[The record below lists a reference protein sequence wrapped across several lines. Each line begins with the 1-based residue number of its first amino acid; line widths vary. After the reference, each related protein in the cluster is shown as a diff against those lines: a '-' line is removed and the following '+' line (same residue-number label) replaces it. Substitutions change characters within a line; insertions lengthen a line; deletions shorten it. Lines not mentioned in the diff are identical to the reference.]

1 MAKAIINVGEEAN
14 DGSGDPIRTAMTKSN
29 DNFTELYDSIEALG
43 DVEASSQ
50 ITNLTAVNEIKLG
63 KISNANQNN
72 PAFIP
77 FTVTEPISNTMST
90 TVPVVANDL
99 VNGKLVKTVFSKAVD
114 RYTSGG
120 EIILTLVCNGGTTK
134 YYATKKIL
142 FSRVEGGS
150 YDVSESSVGSDEIYE
165 SVTVTERTSGNDLFL
180 EVTVTSPYAG
190 ITTEEFVRVIGQ
202 ITYTSVPIFLTASGY

>member
-1 MAKAIINVGEEAN
+1 M
-14 DGSGDPIRTAMTKSN
+14 
-29 DNFTELYDSIEALG
+29 
-43 DVEASSQ
+43 
-50 ITNLTAVNEIKLG
+50 
-63 KISNANQNN
+63 
-72 PAFIP
+72 
-77 FTVTEPISNTMST
+77 
-90 TVPVVANDL
+90 

-120 EIILTLVCNGGTTK
+120 EIILTLVCNTGTNK
-134 YYATKKIL
+134 YYATHKVL

-150 YDVSESSVGSDEIYE
+150 YDVSASGVGSDEIYE
-165 SVTVTERTSGNDLFL
+165 SLTVTERTSGNDLYL